1 MRIFGMGPTE
11 LIIIVLIIVLLIFG
25 PKNLPKLGKAIGRSV
40 KGLRDGLGGDEK
52 EAEAST
58 EKKKVEA
65 GDDEDE
71 IEGEEAPVKKT
82 AKVKAKKS
90 DEDDE

>member
-1 MRIFGMGPTE
+1 MRIFGMGAPE

-40 KGLRDGLGGDEK
+40 KGLRDGMSGDDKDEK
-52 EAEAST
+52 ANAD
-58 EKKKVEA
+58 KKKVEA

-71 IEGEEAPVKKT
+71 IEGEEAPAKKT
-82 AKVKAKKS
+82 VKAKKS
-90 DEDDE
+90 DAGDE

>member
-40 KGLRDGLGGDEK
+40 KGLRDGLGGDDK
-52 EAEAST
+52 EETSA

-65 GDDEDE
+65 ADDADE
-71 IEGEEAPVKKT
+71 IVGEEAPAKKT
-82 AKVKAKKS
+82 AKATAKKS
-90 DEDDE
+90 YEDDE